1 MSVYIAIDI
10 GGTRLRAA
18 TYQPDSLTPIE
29 VTRIFTHEQNSTPLE
44 RLIGLIEDIWP
55 THDKVTGIGVAV
67 PGPMNPFKGLV
78 LECPNIPGW
87 ENLELQRIVKEHF
100 NVPVVLGN
108 DANAAALAEWRYGAG
123 KSHHHML
130 YLTVSTG
137 IGSGVIIDD
146 RLLLGDRGLAAELG
160 HVTIMENGPPC
171 GCGGFGHLE
180 SVASGTAMIRWVEE
194 QLAAG
199 AASSLANEK
208 PISGAMISRAA
219 KMGDELAIAALARSG
234 TYMGIALANF
244 LHIFNPTAVIIGGG
258 VSQSGEFLLNPL
270 RTALQQQVMHP
281 NYLENL
287 TIATAVFGDEAGLV
301 GALALVEASYPD

>member
-1 MSVYIAIDI
+1 
-10 GGTRLRAA
+10 
-18 TYQPDSLTPIE
+18 
-29 VTRIFTHEQNSTPLE
+29 
-44 RLIGLIEDIWP
+44 
-55 THDKVTGIGVAV
+55 
-67 PGPMNPFKGLV
+67 
-78 LECPNIPGW
+78 
-87 ENLELQRIVKEHF
+87 
-100 NVPVVLGN
+100 
-108 DANAAALAEWRYGAG
+108 
-123 KSHHHML
+123 
-130 YLTVSTG
+130 
-137 IGSGVIIDD
+137 
-146 RLLLGDRGLAAELG
+146 
-160 HVTIMENGPPC
+160 
-171 GCGGFGHLE
+171 
-180 SVASGTAMIRWVEE
+180 MIRWVEE